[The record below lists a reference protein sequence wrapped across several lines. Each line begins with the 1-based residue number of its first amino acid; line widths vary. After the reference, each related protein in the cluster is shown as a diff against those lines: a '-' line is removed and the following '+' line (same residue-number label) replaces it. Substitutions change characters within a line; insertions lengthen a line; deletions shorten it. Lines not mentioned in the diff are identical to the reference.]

1 MRVAAVVLILSCLT
15 AGPARARDESL
26 DGVTAGVL
34 IGVSAG
40 LIVYDVHLALSGNR
54 TESMVVRDA
63 AWRANVLPYMA
74 GALAA
79 HVFLTR
85 EKPPNLWMVGLA
97 TVPIV
102 VTYDLLCHGAGRV
115 WWRHPALAFGVG
127 FGVGAL
133 TWSQAF

>member
-1 MRVAAVVLILSCLT
+1 MRWLLLALMLASPARAERSSSADVATAVVL
-15 AGPARARDESL
+15 G
-26 DGVTAGVL
+26 GVAV
-34 IGVSAG
+34 G
-40 LIVYDVHLALSGNR
+40 LVAYDVYLATSGAR

-63 AWRANVLPYMA
+63 AWRANVLPYLG

-79 HVFLTR
+79 HLFLTR